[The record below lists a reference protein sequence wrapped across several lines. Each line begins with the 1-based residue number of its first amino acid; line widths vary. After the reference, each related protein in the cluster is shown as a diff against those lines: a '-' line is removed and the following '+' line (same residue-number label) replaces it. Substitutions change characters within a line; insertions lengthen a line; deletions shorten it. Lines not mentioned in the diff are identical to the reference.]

1 MSDIKFVPVDI
12 SEFMGKE
19 VPSEQPTNG
28 IAVLTPTEEALY
40 SSLINLLSHTSKEKQ
55 ELIEKRMQSLQ
66 RLAKSIEDFP
76 SLLERTSLAGG
87 IRTPQTLINSLVKH
101 QNTGDNTLNLPSKAV
116 LGKGYIVAKLHT
128 FSSMHKL
135 AVSLG
140 ADEALILSL
149 FNEMMSMMFTIM
161 AEDVYINLI
170 SDASYEWEYRRQWA
184 LSLLLLWEHRNDQT
198 IESVAPVLSAVWAAR
213 RTLAPTFGTMMGTSE
228 LMNISMN
235 LGEEWIEFIRGNMMH
250 ENVRQAMEE
259 FLFGISYE
267 QITKLKEILKTR
279 GIKAIGR
286 DEVSSFLGEHVK
298 ADVGTDYR
306 DFYTMYAI
314 RRDNARAR
322 RRLGV
327 NGPHKTLEDYF
338 ISFMTEQNTKKQN
351 QDKFA
356 KLNENIQGEL

>member
-1 MSDIKFVPVDI
+1 MSDIEFVPVDL

-19 VPSEQPTNG
+19 NASETVTNG

-40 SSLINLLSHTSKEKQ
+40 SSLKNLLSHTSPEKK
-55 ELIEKRMQSLQ
+55 ELIERRIQSLE
-66 RLAKSIEDFP
+66 RLAKSIGDFP
-76 SLLERTSLAGG
+76 SLLERTNSMGG
-87 IRTPQTLINSLVKH
+87 LRTPQTLINSLVKH

-135 AVSLG
+135 AISFG
-140 ADEALILSL
+140 ADEALIISL
-149 FNEMMSMMFTIM
+149 FNEIMSMMFTIM

-170 SDASYEWEYRRQWA
+170 SDASYDLEYRRQWA

-198 IESVAPVLSAVWAAR
+198 IESVAPVLSSVWAAR
-213 RTLAPTFGTMMGTSE
+213 STLAPTFGTMMGTSE

-235 LGEEWIEFIRGNMMH
+235 LGEEWIEFIRANMMH
-250 ENVRQAMEE
+250 EEVRQAMEE

-279 GIKAIGR
+279 GIKAIDR

-298 ADVGTDYR
+298 AAVGTDYR
-306 DFYTMYAI
+306 DFYAMYAI

-322 RRLGV
+322 LRIGV
-327 NGPHKTLEDYF
+327 TGPHKTLEDYF
-338 ISFMTEQNTKKQN
+338 ISFITEQNIQKQN
-351 QDKFA
+351 RDKFA
-356 KLNENIQGEL
+356 EINNIEGEL